1 MDYRRPDKLRLLSLL
16 RNDSDQICEVLKKT
30 IPYGVAYHH
39 SGLTVDERR
48 LIEDAYRAGVL
59 CVICC
64 TSTLAAGVNLPAQ
77 RVIIRSPYVGR
88 EFLTQSRYKQ
98 MIGRAGRAG
107 FDVQGE
113 SFLIVSR
120 RDKERVHQ
128 LIESPMTDAISSMH
142 LNEFYGLRN
151 LILSAIGLRIAC
163 TLKRLKGLA
172 RTTFLAVQAK
182 RLGVDLK
189 EEVERTI
196 KCFFKMNALAVKNRR
211 MELDLSVEI
220 VASQFRQV
228 HNSSA
233 QSMSGTSSSQAPPAV
248 IIKSSSELEISPMG
262 RAAVKACVDLKKAR
276 LLYDDLRNA
285 QRGLVLLDYL
295 HLLHIVT
302 PPDVNIYP
310 KMSLFYDKV
319 RREISYWRFVRPI
332 TTIISYRG

>member
-1 MDYRRPDKLRLLSLL
+1 MSLL
-16 RNDSDQICEVLKKT
+16 RGDSDQMCDVLKKT
-30 IPYGVAYHH
+30 VPYGVAYHH

-113 SFLIVSR
+113 SFLIVAR
-120 RDKERVHQ
+120 KDKKLVYE

-151 LILSAIGLRIAC
+151 LILSAIGLKIA
-163 TLKRLKGLA
+163 TTMRSLKVLA
-172 RTTFLAVQAK
+172 KMTFLAVQAE
-182 RLGVDLK
+182 RLGVDVK
-189 EEVERTI
+189 DEVEQTI
-196 KCFFKMNALAVKNRR
+196 KSFFKMNALAVKDRR
-211 MELDLSVEI
+211 MEMDLSVEI
-220 VASQFRQV
+220 EASQFRPQWSCAQV
-228 HNSSA
+228 
-233 QSMSGTSSSQAPPAV
+233 SGTGSQLV
-248 IIKSSSELEISPMG
+248 IKSTSELEISPMG
-262 RAAVKACVDLKKAR
+262 RAAVRACVDLKKAR
-276 LLYDDLRNA
+276 LLYEDLRSA

-295 HLLHIVT
+295 HLLYIVT

-310 KMSLFYDKV
+310 KMSMFYDKV
-319 RREISYWRFVRPI
+319 RKRAKVA
-332 TTIISYRG
+332 TDII

>member
-1 MDYRRPDKLRLLSLL
+1 MSLL
-16 RNDSDQICEVLKKT
+16 RGDSDQMCDVLKKT
-30 IPYGVAYHH
+30 VPYGVAYHH

-113 SFLIVSR
+113 SFLIVAR
-120 RDKERVHQ
+120 KDKELVYE

-151 LILSAIGLRIAC
+151 LILSAIGLKIA
-163 TLKRLKGLA
+163 TTMRSLKVLA
-172 RTTFLAVQAK
+172 KMTFLAVQAE
-182 RLGVDLK
+182 RLGVDVK
-189 EEVERTI
+189 DEVEQTI
-196 KCFFKMNALAVKNRR
+196 KSFFKMNALAVKDRR
-211 MELDLSVEI
+211 MEMDLSVEI
-220 VASQFRQV
+220 EASQFRPQWSCAQV
-228 HNSSA
+228 
-233 QSMSGTSSSQAPPAV
+233 SGTGSQLV
-248 IIKSSSELEISPMG
+248 IKSTSELEISPMG
-262 RAAVKACVDLKKAR
+262 RAAVRACVDLKKAR
-276 LLYDDLRNA
+276 LLYEDLRSA

-295 HLLHIVT
+295 HLLYIVT

-310 KMSLFYDKV
+310 KMSMFYDKV
-319 RREISYWRFVRPI
+319 RKRAKVA
-332 TTIISYRG
+332 TDII

>member
-1 MDYRRPDKLRLLSLL
+1 MSLL
-16 RNDSDQICEVLKKT
+16 RGDSDQMCDVLKKT
-30 IPYGVAYHH
+30 VPYGVAYHH

-113 SFLIVSR
+113 SFLIVAR
-120 RDKERVHQ
+120 KDKELAYE

-151 LILSAIGLRIAC
+151 LILSAIGLKIA
-163 TLKRLKGLA
+163 TTMRSLKVLA
-172 RTTFLAVQAK
+172 KMTFLAVQAE
-182 RLGVDLK
+182 RLGVDVK
-189 EEVERTI
+189 DEVEQTI
-196 KCFFKMNALAVKNRR
+196 KSFFKMNALAVKDRR
-211 MELDLSVEI
+211 MEMDLSVEI
-220 VASQFRQV
+220 EASQFRPQWSCAQV
-228 HNSSA
+228 
-233 QSMSGTSSSQAPPAV
+233 SGTGSQLV
-248 IIKSSSELEISPMG
+248 IKSTSELEISPMG
-262 RAAVKACVDLKKAR
+262 RAAVRACVDLKKAR
-276 LLYDDLRNA
+276 LLYEDLRSA

-295 HLLHIVT
+295 HLLYIVT

-310 KMSLFYDKV
+310 KMSMFYDKV
-319 RREISYWRFVRPI
+319 RKRAKVA
-332 TTIISYRG
+332 TDII

>member
-1 MDYRRPDKLRLLSLL
+1 M
-16 RNDSDQICEVLKKT
+16 CEVLKKT

-39 SGLTVDERR
+39 SGLTVDERK

-120 RDKERVHQ
+120 KDKERVHE

-151 LILSAIGLRIAC
+151 LILSAIGLRLAYSVKS
-163 TLKRLKGLA
+163 LKVLVKQ
-172 RTTFLAVQAK
+172 TFIAVQAD

-189 EEVERTI
+189 DEVERTI
-196 KCFFKMNALAVKNRR
+196 KSFFKMNALAVKNRKVE
-211 MELDLSVEI
+211 MDLSVEI
-220 VASQFRQV
+220 EASQFKPQFSCGQS
-228 HNSSA
+228 NSS
-233 QSMSGTSSSQAPPAV
+233 SSSSPMVV
-248 IIKSSSELEISPMG
+248 IKASSELEISPMG
-262 RAAVKACVDLKKAR
+262 RAAVRACVDLKKAR
-276 LLYDDLRNA
+276 ILYEDLRNA

-295 HLLHIVT
+295 HLLYIVT
-302 PPDVNIYP
+302 PPDVNIFP
-310 KMSLFYDKV
+310 KLSLFYDKV
-319 RREISYWRFVRPI
+319 RKFVKR
-332 TTIISYRG
+332 SLRLCF

>member
-1 MDYRRPDKLRLLSLL
+1 M
-16 RNDSDQICEVLKKT
+16 CEVLKKT

-39 SGLTVDERR
+39 SGLTVDERK

-120 RDKERVHQ
+120 KDKERVHE

-151 LILSAIGLRIAC
+151 LILSAIGLRLAYSVKS
-163 TLKRLKGLA
+163 LKVLVKQ
-172 RTTFLAVQAK
+172 TFIAVQAD
-182 RLGVDLK
+182 RL
-189 EEVERTI
+189 EWT
-196 KCFFKMNALAVKNRR
+196 
-211 MELDLSVEI
+211 
-220 VASQFRQV
+220 
-228 HNSSA
+228 
-233 QSMSGTSSSQAPPAV
+233 
-248 IIKSSSELEISPMG
+248 
-262 RAAVKACVDLKKAR
+262 
-276 LLYDDLRNA
+276 
-285 QRGLVLLDYL
+285 
-295 HLLHIVT
+295 
-302 PPDVNIYP
+302 
-310 KMSLFYDKV
+310 
-319 RREISYWRFVRPI
+319 
-332 TTIISYRG
+332 